1 MNIKLVRLVTG
12 EDILTEIVDSGE
24 LGYQIK
30 NPLIVY
36 ITPPQGPGQSASVG
50 ISQWIPYS
58 ADKEFVIKSD
68 KVVVVCTP
76 AEDLAKQYDQVF
88 GLGLI
93 LPGQKQLLTS

>member
-12 EDILTEIVDSGE
+12 EDILTEFAQEDDVVTFT
-24 LGYQIK
+24 

-36 ITPPQGPGQSASVG
+36 VTPPQAPGQSAQVG
-50 ISQWIPYS
+50 LSQWVPYAAS
-58 ADKEFVIKSD
+58 KEFNIDHS
-68 KVVVVCTP
+68 KVVFVTDP
-76 AEDLAKQYDQVF
+76 AEDLHKQYDSVF

>member
-12 EDILTEIVDSGE
+12 EDILTEYEAQDGFCTFT
-24 LGYQIK
+24 

-50 ISQWIPYS
+50 ISQWVPYS
-58 ADKEFVIKSD
+58 DSKEFIINKD
-68 KVVVVCTP
+68 KVVFV
-76 AEDLAKQYDQVF
+76 ADAAQDLKKQYDQVF

-93 LPGQKQLLTS
+93 LPGQRGLLTS

>member
-12 EDILTEIVDSGE
+12 EDILTEFDNGE
-24 LGYQIK
+24 DTVTFT

-50 ISQWIPYS
+50 ISQWVPYS
-58 ADKEFVIKSD
+58 DSKEFIINKD
-68 KVVVVCTP
+68 KVVFV
-76 AEDLAKQYDQVF
+76 ADAAQDLKKQYDQVF

-93 LPGQKQLLTS
+93 LPGQRGLLTS